1 MHLRFLHAVE
11 LGVTVLLMKR
21 SRTNPRKFDYAKPLK
36 QWRSGWPASYHQMLH
51 VLREKWPDGRGIQE
65 FVRILELHQSN
76 TVERVE
82 RAIEQA
88 LAFGCVHLDGV
99 LYCLHQ
105 LSDKTDLERSRDTR
119 PLDLSD
125 RPDLDAI
132 GNQPVDLS
140 RYEQLL
146 KLSW

>member
-1 MHLRFLHAVE
+1 
-11 LGVTVLLMKR
+11 
-21 SRTNPRKFDYAKPLK
+21 
-36 QWRSGWPASYHQMLH
+36 MLS
-51 VLREKWPDGRGIQE
+51 VLREKWPEGRGVQE

-76 TVERVE
+76 AAPLME

-88 LAFGCVHLDGV
+88 LSYGCVHLDGV

-105 LSDKTDLERSRDTR
+105 LSVPTDQEQSRDLR
-119 PLDLSD
+119 PLDLTD
-125 RPDLDAI
+125 RPDLDTIAT
-132 GNQPVDLS
+132 QSVDLS